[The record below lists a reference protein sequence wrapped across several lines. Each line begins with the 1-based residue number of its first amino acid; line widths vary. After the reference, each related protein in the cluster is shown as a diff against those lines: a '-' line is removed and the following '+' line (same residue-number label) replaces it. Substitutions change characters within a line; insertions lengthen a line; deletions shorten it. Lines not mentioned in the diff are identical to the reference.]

1 MSDKITIM
9 IVDDE
14 PIIRKAIKYEINGC
28 HAMVDCRVDDDGR
41 VEQRE
46 LEVLDTFADGPQLFA
61 ALNGSPANRPDYL
74 LVDMEFQGEPT
85 GGIVITDR
93 VRRQFKKLDGSDI
106 KIIILSGRFDNPLKE
121 GTRNQGIN
129 PTLDNDRLSRIK
141 DIGSVVFESLNKGAN
156 AFVSKNAVGGFSIE
170 NIVRAIS
177 CLERGEKYY
186 FNYPVMLTLMEAA
199 ELFFE
204 REHHEAIEES
214 ISDEEREI
222 LLFEAA
228 GCTAQEIA
236 QRLTRWSETEKAI
249 QEKQKELSRKFG
261 IVNKSG
267 ARIAK
272 AIQHGIID
280 PNDIKYLA
288 RQ

>member
-1 MSDKITIM
+1 MNQPITIM

-14 PIIRKAIKYEINGC
+14 PIIRKAIKYEINAS
-28 HAMVDCRVDDDGR
+28 HAMVDCRLDDDGH
-41 VEQRE
+41 VEQRQ
-46 LEVLDTFADGPQLFA
+46 LQVLDTFASGPQLFA
-61 ALNGSPANRPDYL
+61 ALNASVANRPDYL

-85 GGIVITDR
+85 GGVFIAER
-93 VRRQFKKLDGSDI
+93 VRRQYKKIDGSDI
-106 KIIILSGRFDNPLKE
+106 RIIILSGRFDNPLQNE
-121 GTRNQGIN
+121 
-129 PTLDNDRLSRIK
+129 DDRLSRIN
-141 DIGSVVFESLNKGAN
+141 DIGGVVFEALHKGAN

-177 CLERGEKYY
+177 CLERGERYY

-199 ELFFE
+199 ELYFE
-204 REHHEAIEES
+204 QQRHPDFDEH

-222 LLFEAA
+222 LLLEAA

-236 QRLTRWSETEKAI
+236 QRLTRWTENDKSV
-249 QEKQKELSRKFG
+249 QEKQKELSRKFN

-272 AIQHGIID
+272 ALQYGLID
-280 PNDIKYLA
+280 AYDIKYLK
-288 RQ
+288 R

>member
-1 MSDKITIM
+1 MSEKITIM

-14 PIIRKAIKYEINGC
+14 PIIRKAIKYEINGS

-61 ALNGSPANRPDYL
+61 TLNATQANRPDYL

-85 GGIVITDR
+85 GGIVIADR
-93 VRRQFKKLDGSDI
+93 VRRQYKKIDGSDI
-106 KIIILSGRFDNPLKE
+106 KIIILSGRFDNPLQSE
-121 GTRNQGIN
+121 T
-129 PTLDNDRLSRIK
+129 DRLRRIK
-141 DIGSVVFESLNKGAN
+141 DIGGVVFEALQRGAN

-177 CLERGEKYY
+177 CLERGERYY

-199 ELFFE
+199 ELYFE
-204 REHHEAIEES
+204 RERHDDLGES
-214 ISDEEREI
+214 ISEEEREI
-222 LLFEAA
+222 LLLEAA

-236 QRLTRWSETEKAI
+236 QRLTRWSESEKAI
-249 QEKQKELSRKFG
+249 QEKQKELSRKFN

-280 PNDIKYLA
+280 PSDIRYLG
-288 RQ
+288 R

>member
-1 MSDKITIM
+1 MSEKITIM

-14 PIIRKAIKYEINGC
+14 PIIRKAIKYEINGS

-61 ALNGSPANRPDYL
+61 ALNATQANRPDYL

-85 GGIVITDR
+85 GGIVIADR
-93 VRRQFKKLDGSDI
+93 VRRQYKKIDGSDI
-106 KIIILSGRFDNPLKE
+106 KIIILSGRFDNPLKVE
-121 GTRNQGIN
+121 ARPSGAN
-129 PTLDNDRLSRIK
+129 PPLETDRLRRIK
-141 DIGSVVFESLNKGAN
+141 DIGGVVFEALQRGAN

-177 CLERGEKYY
+177 CLERGERYY

-199 ELFFE
+199 ELYFE
-204 REHHEAIEES
+204 RERHDDLGES
-214 ISDEEREI
+214 ISEEEREI
-222 LLFEAA
+222 LLLEAA

-236 QRLTRWSETEKAI
+236 QRLTRWSESEKAI
-249 QEKQKELSRKFG
+249 QEKQKELSRKFN

-280 PNDIKYLA
+280 PSDIRYLG
-288 RQ
+288 R

>member
-1 MSDKITIM
+1 MSEKITIM

-14 PIIRKAIKYEINGC
+14 PIIRKAIKYEINGS

-61 ALNGSPANRPDYL
+61 ALNATQANRPDYL

-85 GGIVITDR
+85 GGIVIADR
-93 VRRQFKKLDGSDI
+93 VRRQYKKIDGSDI
-106 KIIILSGRFDNPLKE
+106 KIIILSGRFDNPLQSE
-121 GTRNQGIN
+121 T
-129 PTLDNDRLSRIK
+129 DRLRRIK
-141 DIGSVVFESLNKGAN
+141 DIGGVVFEALQRGAN

-177 CLERGEKYY
+177 CLERGERYY

-199 ELFFE
+199 ELYFE
-204 REHHEAIEES
+204 RERHDDLGES
-214 ISDEEREI
+214 ISEEEREI
-222 LLFEAA
+222 LLLEAA

-236 QRLTRWSETEKAI
+236 QRLTRWSESEKAI
-249 QEKQKELSRKFG
+249 QEKQKELSRKFN

-280 PNDIKYLA
+280 PSDIRYLG
-288 RQ
+288 R